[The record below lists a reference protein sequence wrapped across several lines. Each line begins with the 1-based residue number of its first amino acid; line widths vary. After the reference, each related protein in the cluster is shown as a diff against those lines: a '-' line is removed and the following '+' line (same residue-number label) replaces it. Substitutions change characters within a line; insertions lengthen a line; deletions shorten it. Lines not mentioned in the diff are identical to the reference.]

1 MSIFKYIVY
10 RSASSSGLKNA
21 ANRCIS
27 HKGRKITLMKLGY
40 YWVDKQK
47 ELGRN
52 LASISKPKGK
62 LSKQKPSCLN

>member
-52 LASISKPKGK
+52 LASISKPKGSFQ
-62 LSKQKPSCLN
+62 SKNPAV